1 VSGTQQGIG
10 DRLWHGDVGHMDS
23 SGHAGAPLLGGA
35 GCEPWTQ
42 LTGGE
47 VVCAPAQ
54 GNQVTIRSASGAT
67 LWTFDG
73 QPFDGYLAASPDGRR
88 IATLFAGAGESA
100 VVHARDGTSTALP
113 TGFEPEG
120 WLDSGTLIGVRAP
133 GAIQGA
139 MAVVHLSNA
148 SRLVDLGFTGSFV
161 GVVQNAG

>member
-1 VSGTQQGIG
+1 
-10 DRLWHGDVGHMDS
+10 
-23 SGHAGAPLLGGA
+23 
-35 GCEPWTQ
+35 
-42 LTGGE
+42 
-47 VVCAPAQ
+47 
-54 GNQVTIRSASGAT
+54 
-67 LWTFDG
+67 
-73 QPFDGYLAASPDGRR
+73 
-88 IATLFAGAGESA
+88 
-100 VVHARDGTSTALP
+100 VHARDGTSTALP